1 VITFNLEVSPTL
13 IPGWGGI
20 MSKTV
25 SFIILSG
32 VALAAIVAVTIN
44 TASAREEIRFVQFSV
59 LAEDQA
65 DYGVDEGLSIPA
77 ISAAIIEDRVHDLE
91 STSSIPVIK
100 YTSLPVEDQDSNDTQ
115 IEDKSKLEKE
125 EKKELREA
133 EKEEKEE
140 QRAEDKADREE
151 EKAEREELKEETP
164 VATPVAQ
171 PDKPDKRDKPDKPD
185 KKK

>member
-1 VITFNLEVSPTL
+1 
-13 IPGWGGI
+13 

-32 VALAAIVAVTIN
+32 VALAAIVAVNIN
-44 TASAREEIRFVQFSV
+44 TGSAREGIRFVQFSV

-65 DYGVDEGLSIPA
+65 DYGVDKGLSIPA

-100 YTSLPVEDQDSNDTQ
+100 YTSLPVEDQDSDDTQ
-115 IEDKSKLEKE
+115 TEDKTKAEKE
-125 EKKELREA
+125 EKKEQKEA
-133 EKEEKEE
+133 EKQEKEE
-140 QRAEDKADREE
+140 LKEEAKVEKEE
-151 EKAEREELKEETP
+151 EKAEKEELKEETSVP
-164 VATPVAQ
+164 TPVVQ
-171 PDKPDKRDKPDKPD
+171 PDKPAKKDKPDKPDKPD